1 MMYHAVMDISWK
13 EQLSEEMKE
22 PYFVALMDFVDSAY
36 RNGIVYPSREDLF
49 TALNATTFNDVRVVI
64 VGQDPYHGDGE
75 AHGLCFSVR
84 NGVKTP
90 PSLRN
95 IFKEITAE
103 YGNTPQSTDLSSWA
117 KQGVLLLNATLTVEK
132 DCAGSHQGRGWET
145 FTDAILTKIS
155 DKKENVVFLLWG
167 NYARKKGA
175 LIDHSK
181 HFVLE
186 SAHPSPLSAS
196 RGFFGNNHFTTTNE
210 YLEAHK
216 KKPIDWLT

>member
-1 MMYHAVMDISWK
+1 MSKEWK
-13 EQLSEEMKE
+13 EQLSEEMKK
-22 PYFVALMDFVDSAY
+22 PYFVALMDFVDTAY
-36 RNGIVYPSREDLF
+36 KNGDVYPLREDLF
-49 TALNATTFNDVRVVI
+49 AAFDATSFDNVRVVI

-103 YGNTPQSTDLSSWA
+103 YGNTPQSTDLSGWA

-132 DCAGSHQGRGWET
+132 DCAGSHTGRGWET
-145 FTDAILTKIS
+145 FTDAILQKIS

-175 LIDHSK
+175 LIDHNK
-181 HFVLE
+181 HLVLE

-216 KKPIDWLT
+216 KKPINWLL